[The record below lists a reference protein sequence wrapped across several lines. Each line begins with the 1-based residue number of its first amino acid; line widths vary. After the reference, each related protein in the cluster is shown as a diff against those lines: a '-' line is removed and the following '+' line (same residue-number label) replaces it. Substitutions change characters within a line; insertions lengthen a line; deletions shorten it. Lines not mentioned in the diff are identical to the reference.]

1 MGSESIGDA
10 TVRGVRWLAVMRV
23 VSESIGLLSAV
34 ALARL
39 ISPADFGR
47 AAVAMIFVTLGVML
61 TFEGFA
67 SALVQRPEVSEED
80 RCTAMLTSIIGGVVL
95 SALIY
100 GLSDPVWRPLFGSET
115 TGLIQLVAPAVLIAA
130 LGGPSRAMVWRSLD
144 FRRAST
150 VDAISLFAGSMA
162 SVALAVFG
170 LGAKAIAIGGIVQTA
185 VTTVLL
191 MIAAPPPLPRFSR
204 GSHRAITSF
213 GIPAALAALVDT
225 LFRNIDYAIL
235 AARLPAAQAGFY
247 YRAFN
252 VGVVY
257 QDKLSR
263 IMTQIA
269 FPLYSRTEDAGE
281 LRRLHE
287 RAARVHAVVIFPFL
301 AALAALAPL
310 AVPLVFGAAWQPAV
324 APTQILCV
332 AGMMAAI
339 LTGYPQIMLAI
350 GRPRALLNFNIAMV
364 TVYAGAI
371 LLASRH
377 GLVAVAFTVAGVYLL
392 ILAGVYRF
400 LLQRYIGISIWRL
413 VPELAPAVC
422 GCLALLAVTLPL
434 SHALSS
440 SLPRIVTCAVAGG
453 AGLAAY
459 ALVVRGLFKAAWQD
473 LSALLVRVC
482 PPLARIGRLPRA
494 ASAAAP
500 QST

>member
-1 MGSESIGDA
+1 VPSESIGDA
-10 TVRGVRWLAVMRV
+10 TVSGVRWLVVMRV
-23 VSESIGLLSAV
+23 ASESIGLCSAV
-34 ALARL
+34 PLARL

-67 SALVQRPEVSEED
+67 SALVQRPAVTDED
-80 RCTAMLTSIIGGVVL
+80 RSTAMLTSLIGGLAL
-95 SALIY
+95 SALVFFLA
-100 GLSDPVWRPLFGSET
+100 GPVWRPVFGEQT
-115 TGLIQLVAPAVLIAA
+115 AQLIRLVSPAVLIAA
-130 LGGPSRAMVWRSLD
+130 IGGVSRATVWRALD
-144 FRRAST
+144 FRSVST
-150 VDAISLFAGSMA
+150 IDALSLLAGSIA
-162 SVALAVFG
+162 SVTLAALG
-170 LGAKAIAIGGIVQTA
+170 LGAKAIVLGGIVQTSM
-185 VTTVLL
+185 TTILL
-191 MIAAPPPLPRFSR
+191 VCVAPPPLPRWAR
-204 GSHRAITSF
+204 GSQRAIASF
-213 GIPAALAALVDT
+213 GVPAALAALVDT

-235 AARLPAAQAGFY
+235 AARVPAAQAGFY

-269 FPLYSRTEDAGE
+269 FPLYSRTEDRDE

-301 AALAALAPL
+301 AALAALAPIV
-310 AVPLVFGAAWQPAV
+310 VPLVFGAAWKPAV
-324 APTQILCV
+324 VPTQILAV
-332 AGMMAAI
+332 AGMVAAI

-350 GRPRALLNFNIAMV
+350 GRPRALLNFNIAMA
-364 TVYAGAI
+364 TVYGGAI

-377 GLVAVAFTVAGVYLL
+377 GLVAVAFTVAGVYVA

-422 GCLALLAVTLPL
+422 GCVVLLAVTVPL
-434 SHALSS
+434 AHALNP
-440 SLPRIVTCAVAGG
+440 SLPRFLTAGI
-453 AGLAAY
+453 AGSVGLGAY
-459 ALVVRGLFKAAWQD
+459 ALVVRALFRPAWQD
-473 LSALLVRVC
+473 LMELVVRVF
-482 PPLARIGRLPRA
+482 PPVARIGRSRPVA
-494 ASAAAP
+494 PVAAP